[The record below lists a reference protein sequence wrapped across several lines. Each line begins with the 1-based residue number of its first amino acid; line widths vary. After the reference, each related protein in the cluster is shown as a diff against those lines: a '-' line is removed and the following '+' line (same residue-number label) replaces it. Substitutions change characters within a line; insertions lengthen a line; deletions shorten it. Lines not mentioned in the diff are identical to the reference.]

1 MENGTIG
8 NVGQSIE
15 TESSMEIKELETFI
29 RSDIENPIVEVNNL
43 SLKYG
48 EKLALDNISLK
59 IPEKKVTAFIGP
71 SGCGKTTLLR
81 CFNRLNDLI
90 DNVSITGSIN
100 INEQDIND
108 PKLELTELRKK
119 VGMVFQKS
127 NPFPKTIYENVAY
140 GARIAG
146 VTKKSQLDNIVEK
159 SLKDAALWEEV
170 ADRLDESALGMSGGQ
185 QQRLCIARAIAV
197 EPEVLL
203 MDEPCSALD
212 PIATAKIEDL
222 ITKLKENYTIMI
234 VTHNMQQASRV
245 SDLTAFMYLGKMI
258 EYDETQNIFINP
270 TIPQTQAYVTG
281 KFG

>member
-1 MENGTIG
+1 MKNETIG

-15 TESSMEIKELETFI
+15 TESSVEIKELETFI

-48 EKLALDNISLK
+48 EKLALDNISIK
-59 IPEKKVTAFIGP
+59 IPAKKVTAFIGP
-71 SGCGKTTLLR
+71 SGCGKTTLIR

-90 DNVSITGSIN
+90 DNVSITGSIK
-100 INEQDIND
+100 INDQDIND

-146 VTKKSQLDNIVEK
+146 VSARDQLDHIVEK

-270 TIPQTQAYVTG
+270 TIPQTQDYITG

>member
-1 MENGTIG
+1 MENETIG

-29 RSDIENPIVEVNNL
+29 KTDIENSIVEVNNL

-59 IPEKKVTAFIGP
+59 IPERKVTAFIGP

-90 DNVSITGSIN
+90 DNVSITGSIY

-146 VTKKSQLDNIVEK
+146 VTKKSHLDDVVEK
-159 SLKDAALWEEV
+159 SLKSAALWEEV
-170 ADRLDESALGMSGGQ
+170 VDRLDESALGLSGGQ

-197 EPEVLL
+197 EPEMLL

-212 PIATAKIEDL
+212 PVATAKIEDL

-245 SDLTAFMYLGKMI
+245 SDLTAFMYLGKII

-270 TIPQTQAYVTG
+270 TIPQTQDYVTG